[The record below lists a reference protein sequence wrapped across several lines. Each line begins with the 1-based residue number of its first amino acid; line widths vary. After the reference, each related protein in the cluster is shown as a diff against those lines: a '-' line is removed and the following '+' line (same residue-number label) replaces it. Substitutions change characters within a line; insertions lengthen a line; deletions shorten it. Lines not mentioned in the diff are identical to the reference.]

1 MYTLNDEQNRAI
13 SDFNLMLQSGRIPCI
28 EYAII
33 GDDWLVVDITVGN
46 DGVWFNFDQLDLSV
60 YFDGAINGEN
70 GYYSIAWSDLEWISL
85 DNILQFID
93 DNIRDGFIYAN
104 NLQPLEED

>member
-1 MYTLNDEQNRAI
+1 MMTLNK
-13 SDFNLMLQSGRIPCI
+13 G
-28 EYAII
+28 
-33 GDDWLVVDITVGN
+33 
-46 DGVWFNFDQLDLSV
+46 
-60 YFDGAINGEN
+60 
-70 GYYSIAWSDLEWISL
+70 SDLEWISL